1 MDSAGRDDSDS
12 MGKTGDKGK
21 GKGKDTGK
29 DKPKAKAKAHGKE
42 GKGKEAKGKN
52 KGANQGKAGQ
62 WRAQQGQEIPLGGI
76 SPSPAVV
83 SARPA
88 KP

>member
-1 MDSAGRDDSDS
+1 
-12 MGKTGDKGK
+12 MGGIGDKGK

-29 DKPKAKAKAHGKE
+29 DKP
-42 GKGKEAKGKN
+42 KGKEAKGKN